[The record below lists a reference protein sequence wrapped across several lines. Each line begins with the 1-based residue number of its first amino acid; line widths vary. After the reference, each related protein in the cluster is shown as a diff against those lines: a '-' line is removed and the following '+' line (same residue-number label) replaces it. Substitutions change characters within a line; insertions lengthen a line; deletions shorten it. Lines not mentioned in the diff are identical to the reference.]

1 MLWFAFGALAHF
13 VWLPWLHIPA
23 RLYRWPF
30 LAATCFPWLLAAG
43 TAQEGGGFGKRAA
56 WWLWQ
61 SLFIGGGLLLQ
72 AMLIPSLSVLLL
84 ILPLLPVLFAILII
98 ADSVIDKPWAYALG
112 ASLFFGWMLLAYFPL
127 SG

>member
-1 MLWFAFGALAHF
+1 
-13 VWLPWLHIPA
+13 
-23 RLYRWPF
+23 
-30 LAATCFPWLLAAG
+30 
-43 TAQEGGGFGKRAA
+43 
-56 WWLWQ
+56 
-61 SLFIGGGLLLQ
+61 
-72 AMLIPSLSVLLL
+72 MLIPSLSVLLL